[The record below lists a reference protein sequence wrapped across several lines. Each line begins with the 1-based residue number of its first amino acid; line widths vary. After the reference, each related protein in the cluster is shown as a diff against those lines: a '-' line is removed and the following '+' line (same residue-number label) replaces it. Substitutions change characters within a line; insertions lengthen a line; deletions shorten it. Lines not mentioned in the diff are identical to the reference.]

1 MPLQNKGVENMR
13 NTEYL
18 IKPVIEHMQ
27 THLDMDGKYTH
38 GNITYFYSNMMSN
51 KLDYGLNIPK
61 RKNDIVY
68 IYEIASFDIKNMFC
82 QKGLYQLFIKEKDNY
97 IKNTFQFHQFRVV
110 DYFKESIWYY
120 NANKSEPSQKL
131 YTKIKNFLDSDN
143 DEQVFHD
150 YKNKIHS
157 YIKKFENCYLT
168 IQINKSNHVGE
179 LPIFYINYFLIT
191 PFFTLKLT
199 ENEVW
204 KMFKFDKRIKEIVFN
219 TVARPNYRN
228 KEIVSYL
235 LGNDKSY
242 FLDPINVCQE
252 RKTYFKNMRDK
263 KCVTYVDNKLCKDEI
278 AELMNDFIYATCR
291 GKTME
296 KLIEPLDS
304 FKDYS
309 KYENDLGA
317 VVETRNFNYYF
328 LNTQFG
334 MMPLK
339 FLYSKIFDYE
349 DFNEEKVNKYDNII
363 KQLEVMYEKRKK
375 LEKIL
380 MEK

>member
-1 MPLQNKGVENMR
+1 MR